1 MNARNAPWC
10 HWNGDYLILNLRVQ
24 PKACQ
29 NEITGPQG
37 DHLKLRIAASAA
49 GGKAN
54 QELVRFL
61 AKLFGV
67 PQKRVTLL
75 RGITSRVKQVR
86 IDCPQRI
93 PSAFPT
99 RVED

>member
-1 MNARNAPWC
+1 MKARNAPWC
-10 HWNGDYLILNLRVQ
+10 YWSGDHLILNLRVQ
-24 PKACQ
+24 PKACH
-29 NEITGPQG
+29 NEIAGPKG
-37 DHLKLRIAASAA
+37 DHLKLRIAASAV

-67 PQKRVTLL
+67 PQNRVTLL

-86 IDCPQRI
+86 IDCPQCI
-93 PSAFPT
+93 PSTFPT
-99 RVED
+99 RAED